1 MNPGSQSFTA
11 ACVQVNAG
19 NDLKTNIDS
28 AVRGIAQAASDGAD
42 FVALPENVGM
52 MPGSRAEAK
61 QHAADIADH
70 PAVQAFQ
77 SAARAA
83 GVWVLAGTVGVP
95 TADGRVAN
103 RSLLIA
109 PDGTVN
115 AEYDK
120 IHMFDADPGDA
131 KPYRESETYR
141 PGTDAVL
148 ATLPW
153 LKMGM
158 TVCYDVRFPGLYRQ
172 LGQAGA
178 GMLAVPSA
186 FTETTGQAH
195 WHVLLRARAIENGC
209 FVIAPAQ
216 CGSHPGDR
224 RTYGHSM
231 IIDPWG
237 TVLAEAGD
245 GPEIISATIDTALI
259 TKARTQIPALDHD
272 RDFVVRD

>member
-1 MNPGSQSFTA
+1 M
-11 ACVQVNAG
+11 
-19 NDLKTNIDS
+19 
-28 AVRGIAQAASDGAD
+28 
-42 FVALPENVGM
+42 
-52 MPGSRAEAK
+52 
-61 QHAADIADH
+61 
-70 PAVQAFQ
+70 
-77 SAARAA
+77 
-83 GVWVLAGTVGVP
+83 
-95 TADGRVAN
+95 
-103 RSLLIA
+103 
-109 PDGTVN
+109 
-115 AEYDK
+115 
-120 IHMFDADPGDA
+120 
-131 KPYRESETYR
+131 
-141 PGTDAVL
+141 L